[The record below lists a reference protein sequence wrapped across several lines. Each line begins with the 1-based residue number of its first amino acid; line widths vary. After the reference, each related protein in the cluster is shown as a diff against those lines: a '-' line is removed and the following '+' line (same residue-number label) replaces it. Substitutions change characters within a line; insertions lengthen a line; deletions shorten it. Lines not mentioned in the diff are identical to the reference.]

1 MRTNISVS
9 LDKELIETLKALA
22 ENEGRNF
29 SNMIEYII
37 RQYLAG
43 RV

>member
-9 LDKELIETLKALA
+9 LDIELIETLKVLA
-22 ENEGRNF
+22 EKDGRNF

-37 RQYLAG
+37 RQYLAD
-43 RV
+43 RA